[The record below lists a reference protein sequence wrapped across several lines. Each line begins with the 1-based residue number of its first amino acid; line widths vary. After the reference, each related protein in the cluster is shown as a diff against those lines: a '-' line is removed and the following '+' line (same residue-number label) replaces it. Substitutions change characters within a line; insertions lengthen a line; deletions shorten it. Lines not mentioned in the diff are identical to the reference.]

1 MARSGRSRDWLLVA
15 VAAVV
20 TAVVAWFLV
29 GPGLSPSRA
38 PNADAPSQTA
48 ADPIAAEEGKP
59 AESAEPAAT
68 PGGAAI
74 AVWKT
79 EDGAL
84 HFGDDP
90 PPKSQELGTVTARDA
105 HVLSS
110 ARPTGEEPMRES
122 AEVEEL
128 MRRIRQDTARRPI
141 AGPMGDPTW
150 SVRDIEGI
158 VIGRESMDVATD
170 WVTNQTMI
178 RVAQRLC
185 RYVSAQGDVFE
196 SDTVVVRGRHGR
208 ILARCKAVG

>member
-1 MARSGRSRDWLLVA
+1 MLVA

-29 GPGLSPSRA
+29 GPGFSPSRT
-38 PNADAPSQTA
+38 PKADAPAQTA
-48 ADPIAAEEGKP
+48 ADPRAVEEAKG
-59 AESAEPAAT
+59 ADGAEPAAT
-68 PGGAAI
+68 PGGAAV

-90 PPKSQELGTVTARDA
+90 PPKSQELGTVTASDA

-110 ARPTGEEPMRES
+110 ARPTGERPLRES
-122 AEVEEL
+122 AEIEEL

-158 VIGRESMDVATD
+158 VVGHEAMDVATD

-196 SDTVVVRGRHGR
+196 PDTVVVRGRHGR
-208 ILARCKAVG
+208 ILARCKAIG